1 MAKRMPAPPEEKEEE
16 EEEEEKRRFRMVK
29 MEMFE
34 ECYGPLM

>member
-1 MAKRMPAPPEEKEEE
+1 MPAPPEEEEE
-16 EEEEEKRRFRMVK
+16 EEEREEEEEKRRFRMVK